1 MHYRL
6 GVAGNIFTTQADGE
20 VNVLVI
26 AHGSSV
32 LSISLVV
39 SAADL
44 ETSIQAMHG
53 LTVNGGG

>member
-26 AHGSSV
+26 THGSSV

-39 SAADL
+39 SFNTL
-44 ETSIQAMHG
+44 FSRFS
-53 LTVNGGG
+53 